1 MFDFD
6 KRIIEL
12 SEKASEKAKAQFE
25 KIDETTEYNQQ
36 KMLKAFINCG
46 VSESCFTESRGYGYG
61 D

>member
-25 KIDETTEYNQQ
+25 KIDEITDFCNMILE
-36 KMLKAFINCG
+36 
-46 VSESCFTESRGYGYG
+46 E
-61 D
+61 